1 MGKSSARL
9 RTYFGW
15 LLASAFVIVGAC
27 FTVNCLIDP
36 LWYLCGN
43 LLTGI
48 NYPFN
53 ERLSKVIRLLP
64 RLKDYDCVIFGTSRS
79 TLLPEDQVPGYHC
92 YNLAFSDGQ
101 VSEYLPYARYL
112 RHRGFDPKLLIVEV
126 RRGDLIGPLTPPE
139 IPEFIPVVEPPPEAP
154 EFILTGKGPPS
165 ILANYLSLD
174 VLDFSIRTLRRD
186 APHHRYYDQAFH
198 ADLEV
203 RSKKRYYKP
212 ADTIAP
218 MPPPLDLHT
227 ERGALYGELRRQ
239 FPRARAIGYV
249 PPELA
254 WRMAAFSLTDAFE
267 PYLAAIAAISANY
280 DRFLDFSAPSPL
292 TTSKSPNDTYD
303 GVHYSRTANQRV
315 LADLLGSRSG
325 IALDW
330 RGEDP
335 AATAATLRS
344 RLEQFRATLTPVDAG
359 AKAAKGSHKKEPRPT
374 SD

>member
-1 MGKSSARL
+1 MGKSSTRL
-9 RTYFGW
+9 RTYIGW
-15 LLASAFVIVGAC
+15 LLASAFVIVAGC
-27 FTVNCLIDP
+27 FAVNCLVDP
-36 LWYLCGN
+36 LWYLGGN
-43 LLTGI
+43 VLTKI

-53 ERLSKVIRLLP
+53 ERLSKVIRLMP
-64 RLKDYDCVIFGTSRS
+64 RLKNYDCVIFGTSRA

-112 RHRGFDPKLLIVEV
+112 RQRGFDPKLLIVEV
-126 RRGDLIGPLTPPE
+126 RRGDLIGPLAPPE
-139 IPEFIPVVEPPPEAP
+139 VPEFIPTGELPPEVP
-154 EFILTGKGPPS
+154 EFFPTGEAPPS

-174 VLDFSIRTLRRD
+174 VLNFSIRTLRRD

-198 ADLEV
+198 AHLEV
-203 RSKKRYYKP
+203 RSKKHYYNP

-227 ERGALYGELRRQ
+227 ERGALYDELRRQ

-249 PPELA
+249 PPESA

-292 TTSKSPNDTYD
+292 TTSKSPKDTYD
-303 GVHYSRTANQRV
+303 GVHYSRTATQRI
-315 LADLLGSRSG
+315 LAELLGGRGG

-335 AATAATLRS
+335 AATAAALRS
-344 RLEQFRATLTPVDAG
+344 RLEQFTATLTRADAG
-359 AKAAKGSHKKEPRPT
+359 ANAAKGSRKSDRRPT